1 MHPAASSHGVARP
14 GTGGTRPPQS
24 LTGRGGLPGQ
34 PPPGRGGP
42 PSTSGPSAG
51 SSSPPA
57 RSDTSL
63 AAAATFAPTCPWPRT
78 EEYGGYDKG
87 TALGR
92 FISRVRFLCGGETRE
107 SAQKIVA
114 RVAAGGMPMPPPR
127 ASPLPA
133 PAFRRATPPRTL
145 SLVGLSRL
153 LPSQRVRRQLRGGRD
168 KRTGGERAYSSR
180 DALATGRPARP
191 GVRASYLT
199 PPPPPPPLLMRDGR
213 PAPRAATL
221 RLSLSLSLTHTHTRP
236 STLPLS
242 RSSWTASRP
251 PSRPPSARWPA
262 TSQTAPSPARSAGA
276 GSAARRRPRRPP
288 RRASTASSAWQPRC
302 GGTGA

>member
-191 GVRASYLT
+191 GVRAYYLPPSPHERRAPRSTRRHT
-199 PPPPPPPLLMRDGR
+199 PP
-213 PAPRAATL
+213 
-221 RLSLSLSLTHTHTRP
+221 LSLSLSHTHTHTPIHSPSLSQLLDGESAALPPAVRP
-236 STLPLS
+236 LAGHFTDGAVSCALGGGGVSGST
-242 RSSWTASRP
+242 
-251 PSRPPSARWPA
+251 PSA
-262 TSQTAPSPARSAGA
+262 SSSKAGVD
-276 GSAARRRPRRPP
+276 GLLGLAASLWRYRGL
-288 RRASTASSAWQPRC
+288 S
-302 GGTGA
+302 